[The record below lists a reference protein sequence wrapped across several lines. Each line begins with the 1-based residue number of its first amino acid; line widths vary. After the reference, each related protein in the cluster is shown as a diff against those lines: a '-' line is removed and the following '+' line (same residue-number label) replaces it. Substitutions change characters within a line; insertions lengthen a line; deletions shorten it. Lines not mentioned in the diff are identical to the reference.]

1 MASAKVPSRK
11 SAEVD
16 AFLDKV
22 SATPMRKGG
31 RGRLIFAMD
40 ATASR
45 QPMWDRASQIQG
57 EMFTETAA
65 LGGLEIQL
73 AFYRGFGEFMASP
86 WLRDEKA
93 FLRLMTSVTCMA
105 GETQLGKVLRHTIN
119 ETKEKKVNALV
130 FVGDCMEEDVD
141 RLGELAGQMGLLGVP
156 AFVFH
161 EGSDPIA
168 TFAFKQVAHL
178 SNGAYCSFDKS
189 SAHVL
194 KDLLGAVAVFAA
206 GGRPALE
213 DMARKR
219 GGEVLKIAH
228 QVGSKGT

>member
-1 MASAKVPSRK
+1 MASEKVPSRR
-11 SAEVD
+11 SDEVT

-22 SATPMRKGG
+22 AAAPTGKG
-31 RGRLIFAMD
+31 GRLIFAMD

-45 QPMWDRASQIQG
+45 QPMWDRAGQIQG

-73 AFYRGFGEFMASP
+73 VYYRGFGEFMASP
-86 WLRDEKA
+86 WLRDEKT

-141 RLGELAGQMGLLGVP
+141 SLGELAGQMGLLGVP

-168 TFAFKQVAHL
+168 AFAFKQVAHL
-178 SNGAYCSFDKS
+178 SNGAYCSFDSS

-228 QVGSKGT
+228 QVGPKGA

>member
-1 MASAKVPSRK
+1 M
-11 SAEVD
+11 D
-16 AFLDKV
+16 AFLGKV
-22 SATPMRKGG
+22 SSTPTRKGE

-73 AFYRGFGEFMASP
+73 VFYRGFGEFMASP
-86 WLRDEKA
+86 WLRDEKT

-119 ETKEKKVNALV
+119 ETKKKKVNALV

-141 RLGELAGQMGLLGVP
+141 RLGGLAGQMGLLGVP

-168 TFAFKQVAHL
+168 AYAFKQVAHL
-178 SNGAYCSFDKS
+178 SNGAYCGFDSS

-206 GGRPALE
+206 GGRLALE
-213 DMARKR
+213 DMARER

>member
-1 MASAKVPSRK
+1 MT
-11 SAEVD
+11 

-22 SATPMRKGG
+22 AAAPTGKG
-31 RGRLIFAMD
+31 GRLIFAMD

-45 QPMWDRASQIQG
+45 QPMWDRAGQIQG

-73 AFYRGFGEFMASP
+73 VYYRGFGEFMASP
-86 WLRDEKA
+86 WLRDEKT

-141 RLGELAGQMGLLGVP
+141 SLGELAGQMGLLGVP

-168 TFAFKQVAHL
+168 AFAFKQVAHL
-178 SNGAYCSFDKS
+178 SNGAYCSFDSS

-228 QVGSKGT
+228 QVGPKGA

>member
-1 MASAKVPSRK
+1 M
-11 SAEVD
+11 
-16 AFLDKV
+16 
-22 SATPMRKGG
+22 
-31 RGRLIFAMD
+31 
-40 ATASR
+40 
-45 QPMWDRASQIQG
+45 
-57 EMFTETAA
+57 TEDV
-65 LGGLEIQL
+65 
-73 AFYRGFGEFMASP
+73 FGEFMASP

>member
-1 MASAKVPSRK
+1 M
-11 SAEVD
+11 E
-16 AFLDKV
+16 AFLGKV
-22 SATPMRKGG
+22 SSTPTRKGE

-73 AFYRGFGEFMASP
+73 VFYRGFGEFMASP
-86 WLRDEKA
+86 WLRDEKT

-119 ETKEKKVNALV
+119 ETKKKKVNALV

-141 RLGELAGQMGLLGVP
+141 RLGGLAGQMGLLGVP

-168 TFAFKQVAHL
+168 AYAFKQVAHL
-178 SNGAYCSFDKS
+178 SNGAYCGFDSS
-189 SAHVL
+189 SAHML

-206 GGRPALE
+206 GGRLALE
-213 DMARKR
+213 DMARER

>member
-11 SAEVD
+11 SADVA
-16 AFLDKV
+16 AFLDTV
-22 SATPMRKGG
+22 SAAPTGKGEK
-31 RGRLIFAMD
+31 GRLIFAMD

-57 EMFTETAA
+57 EMFTETSA

-73 AFYRGFGEFMASP
+73 VYYRGFGEFMASP
-86 WLRDEKA
+86 WLRDEKT

-105 GETQLGKVLRHTIN
+105 GETQLGKVLRHTVN

-141 RLGELAGQMGLLGVP
+141 RLGGLAGQMGLLGVP

-168 TFAFKQVAHL
+168 AFAFKQVAHL
-178 SNGAYCSFDKS
+178 SNGAYCSFDSS

-228 QVGSKGT
+228 QVGPKGT

>member
-1 MASAKVPSRK
+1 MASAKVPTRRP
-11 SAEVD
+11 AEVE
-16 AFLDKV
+16 AFLGKV
-22 SATPMRKGG
+22 SSTPTRKGE

-73 AFYRGFGEFMASP
+73 VFYRGFGEFMASP
-86 WLRDEKA
+86 WLRDEKT

-119 ETKEKKVNALV
+119 ETKKKKVNALV

-141 RLGELAGQMGLLGVP
+141 RLGGLAGQMGLLGVP

-168 TFAFKQVAHL
+168 AYAFKQVAHL
-178 SNGAYCSFDKS
+178 SNGAYCGFDSS
-189 SAHVL
+189 SAHML

-206 GGRPALE
+206 GGRLALE
-213 DMARKR
+213 DMARER